1 MDMQKLMNVMVERV
15 LAKRNV
21 TKESVDITEE
31 EKSRI
36 RDVVENIQEEV
47 NDFLENQTTTVS
59 NEEDAEADEN
69 NDS

>member
-31 EKSRI
+31 EKARI
-36 RDVVENIQEEV
+36 REVVESIQEEV
-47 NDFLENQTTTVS
+47 NDFLENQTTTVTD
-59 NEEDAEADEN
+59 EGEDEA
-69 NDS
+69 

>member
-21 TKESVDITEE
+21 TKESVDISED
-31 EKSRI
+31 EKARI
-36 RDVVENIQEEV
+36 REVVENIQDEV
-47 NDFLENQTTTVS
+47 NDFLENQTATVS
-59 NEEDAEADEN
+59 DEDEADES

>member
-21 TKESVDITEE
+21 TKESVDVSED
-31 EKSRI
+31 EKARI
-36 RDVVENIQEEV
+36 REVVENIQDEV

-59 NEEDAEADEN
+59 DEDEADES

>member
-21 TKESVDITEE
+21 TKESVDISED
-31 EKSRI
+31 EKARI
-36 RDVVENIQEEV
+36 REVVENIQDEV

-59 NEEDAEADEN
+59 DEDETDES

>member
-21 TKESVDITEE
+21 TKESVDISED
-31 EKSRI
+31 EKARI
-36 RDVVENIQEEV
+36 REVVENIQDEV

-59 NEEDAEADEN
+59 DEDEADES